1 MRKGAK
7 VILLKDHEMPYGPCQ
22 TLEYSVVELQI
33 PHDEQSGEKSRRG
46 NHPYRNV
53 QPELVDILFSNI

>member
-7 VILLKDHEMPYGPCQ
+7 VILLKDHKMPYGPGQ

-33 PHDEQSGEKSRRG
+33 PHDEQVTKFKARK
-46 NHPYRNV
+46 HPYGNV
-53 QPELVDILFSNI
+53 QSKLVDILLSNI